1 MQIINQLLVGP
12 MMIYAE
18 HGMKDYCSIPATTI
32 RRGLKPLYARIDPR
46 TKLDNSNTGGGKQI
60 QIINS

>member
-32 RRGLKPLYARIDPR
+32 RRGLKPLYTRIDPQTR
-46 TKLDNSNTGGGKQI
+46 LDNPNTGGGKK
-60 QIINS
+60 SKL